1 MIQSKTILNALPH
14 VLKTITIPE
23 LGEKKQGKVR
33 VIYVKEDKRI
43 LIATDSKSA
52 FDVVLGYAPFTG
64 AVLTQ
69 LAKFWFEKT
78 RHIIPN
84 HMIDTP
90 DPNVMVVKNCK
101 PLPVEMVVRGY
112 MSGVT
117 KTSIWYSYQKGER
130 QIYGLTLPDGL
141 RKNGK
146 LPHPIITPTTHP
158 EAGSGLHDERLT
170 REEIINKKIVDKKLY
185 EQMEKV
191 ALQLFDFGSKLALKN
206 GLILVDTKYEFGLYN
221 GELILIDE
229 IHTPDSSRYWI
240 ADTYQKR
247 FEKGLEPGNF
257 DKEFFRLWYA
267 NKGYLGD
274 GKPPKM
280 PDELVVQITKRYVSI
295 YEKLTGQKFKT
306 FPYPID
312 ERIKRNLKSLIE
324 ESLSR

>member
-1 MIQSKTILNALPH
+1 MLRSQTILNALPH
-14 VLKTITIPE
+14 VLKTLDIPE
-23 LGEKKQGKVR
+23 LGKKAQGKVR
-33 VIYVKEDKRI
+33 TIYVKDDKRI

-78 RHIIPN
+78 EKIIPN
-84 HMIDTP
+84 HMLSTP
-90 DPNVMVVKNCK
+90 DPNVMIVKNCQ

-130 QIYGLTLPDGL
+130 NMYGLTLPDGL
-141 RKNGK
+141 SKNQK

-158 EAGSGLHDERLT
+158 EAGSGKHDERLT
-170 REEIINKKIVDKKLY
+170 RDKIINNKIIDEKVY
-185 EQMEKV
+185 EQMEKIS
-191 ALQLFDFGSKLALKN
+191 LELFDFGSKWSQKH

-229 IHTPDSSRYWI
+229 IHTPDSSRFWR
-240 ADTYQKR
+240 ADTYMER
-247 FEKGLEPGNF
+247 LGKGLEPENF

-267 NKGYLGD
+267 ERGYTGD
-274 GKPPKM
+274 GNPPKM
-280 PDELVVQITKRYVSI
+280 PKELVVEISKRYVTI
-295 YEKLTGQKFKT
+295 FETLTGKQFKP
-306 FPYPID
+306 FNYPI
-312 ERIKRNLKSLIE
+312 ESRIKQNLKKVGLY
-324 ESLSR
+324 